1 MEEAA
6 AGHRPLETEAAKLET
21 ASRRQSTATGVRG
34 PAGREGDIRHHAGR
48 RILFLFLMDKLMDLV
63 KVKVM
68 DALHARS
75 SLYGIRVSER
85 TPHNGS

>member
-1 MEEAA
+1 
-6 AGHRPLETEAAKLET
+6 
-21 ASRRQSTATGVRG
+21 
-34 PAGREGDIRHHAGR
+34 
-48 RILFLFLMDKLMDLV
+48 MDLV

-85 TPHNGS
+85 IPHNGS